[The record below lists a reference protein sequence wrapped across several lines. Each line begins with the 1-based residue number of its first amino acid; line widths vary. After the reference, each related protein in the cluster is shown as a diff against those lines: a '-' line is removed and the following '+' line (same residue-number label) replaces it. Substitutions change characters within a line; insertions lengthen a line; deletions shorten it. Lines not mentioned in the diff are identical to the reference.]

1 MYKHKL
7 LILGVFTLCF
17 LACNQDKELIALK
30 NKGSEYR
37 QKYDGKMNKERCD
50 VLENLAKNA
59 QKSPLL
65 ISLKE
70 DTINKFP
77 TSFYNYLRDSSGL
90 CCDSMSLLVN
100 NGPFNVNVFLQN
112 SYSMDGFINGLTGFK
127 VVVPALLNELTS
139 NSTGALYHVNK
150 ITRHDTTSKKIGNVI
165 GGLNYQNFGQKGYP
179 LDTAL
184 SLDGRRAAREF
195 PSFKLIMREAISKAD
210 SLAMSV
216 VISDLNM
223 IEEDPRSLT
232 RPCAVFEN
240 IVDEA
245 SSEIRNLLRMRTDLS
260 LLVLRLESQFFGF
273 HYDINGN
280 CFIDT
285 ATNREI
291 RARLAPFKERRR
303 NHERERQKLQ
313 AIHTD
318 LNKMSISWTD
328 IKSRILS
335 LTLITNNAQLMEEI
349 NAVNEFDNSEL
360 RNIRQKIARGAISR
374 RINKLNE
381 LINIDNVE
389 ISYLERGCPQ
399 NLINESFSR
408 PYFIW
413 IFGTKPQLENVLQSS
428 FFRERE
434 YNLAKF
440 IRNRSNAEL
449 RILDCP
455 EYGKYPVCNRCK
467 RENES
472 RNWDNLVHYRIN
484 NDNGS
489 IHIISDRNE
498 KAKIEI
504 PMRLNFGRVANTVPE
519 ILSSTKYYNLSD
531 TANFEI
537 KKLPNADV
545 FVIESRETYRREH
558 GGLLSVGI
566 VPKYPWISTYSYN
579 NDNLCAY
586 NFVNSFNEMKT
597 PGLNLLLGNLHT
609 FFYEQPLVS
618 FQIKIGGKK

>member
-1 MYKHKL
+1 MFM
-7 LILGVFTLCF
+7 VCF
-17 LACNQDKELIALK
+17 LACNRQDEELAKLEEKVSYRHKEHYGRIDK
-30 NKGSEYR
+30 KGCE
-37 QKYDGKMNKERCD
+37 K
-50 VLENLAKNA
+50 LESYVKNA
-59 QKSPLL
+59 QKSSFL
-65 ISLKE
+65 ISLRE

-77 TSFYNYLRDSSGL
+77 TSFHNYLRDSLGL

-127 VVVPALLNELTS
+127 VAVPALLNELTS
-139 NSTGALYHVNK
+139 KSTGALYHVNR
-150 ITRHDTTSKKIGNVI
+150 ITRHDTTSKEIGNLI
-165 GGLNYQNFGQKGYP
+165 RRLDYQNFGQKGYP

-184 SLDGRRAAREF
+184 SSDRRRAAREF
-195 PSFKLIMREAISKAD
+195 PDFKLIMREAIFKAD

-223 IEEDPRSLT
+223 IEENPRRLGS
-232 RPCAVFEN
+232 PCAVFEN

-245 SSEIRNLLRMRTDLS
+245 SSEIKNLLRMRTDLS

-291 RARLAPFKERRR
+291 RARLAPFKERRK
-303 NHERERQKLQ
+303 NHQNELGILQK
-313 AIHTD
+313 IRTD
-318 LNKMSISWTD
+318 LNNMSISWTGMKNR
-328 IKSRILS
+328 ISSRTI
-335 LTLITNNAQLMEEI
+335 INTNMQLMNEI
-349 NAVNEFDNSEL
+349 NTVNEFDDSEIK
-360 RNIRQKIARGAISR
+360 NIRQKIARGVISH
-374 RINKLNE
+374 RINRLSDS
-381 LINIDNVE
+381 INIYNVE
-389 ISYLERGCPQ
+389 ISYLERPCPQ
-399 NLINESFSR
+399 NLIKESFSR

-434 YNLAKF
+434 YSIAKF
-440 IRNRSNAEL
+440 IRNNSNAEL
-449 RILDCP
+449 QILDCP
-455 EYGKYPVCNRCK
+455 EYGKYPICNRCK

-472 RNWDNLVHYRIN
+472 RNWADLVHYRIN

-489 IHIISDRNE
+489 INIINDRNE

-504 PMRLNFGRVANTVPE
+504 PVRLNFGRVANIVPE
-519 ILSSTKYYNLSD
+519 ILSSAKYYNLSD
-531 TANFEI
+531 TVNFEI
-537 KKLPNADV
+537 RKLPNADV

-566 VPKYPWISTYSYN
+566 VPKYPWINTYSYD

-609 FFYEQPLVS
+609 FFYEQSLVS